1 MTQPIPAWPPPGRYI
16 LAVSGGA
23 DSMTLLH
30 LFATAAPTRGYQ
42 LVVAHFDHGLRP
54 DSAAD
59 HDLVRATATAAHLPF
74 AGHHAHLSP
83 GSSEAAARAARYAWL
98 QHIRARHHAA
108 AVVTAHH
115 ADDLLETSLLN
126 LARGTGRRGLAPMQP
141 TGLSARPG
149 RSPAQPTPILRP
161 LLGITRAALRAYAAA
176 HHVVWR
182 EDPTNAELTNP
193 RNFLRHQLLPHATPA
208 WHEHYRALIVQ
219 LAALNRS
226 VDARLAALLDRHHT
240 NPTTFT
246 FPRGLVRDL
255 SPAELAELILAAAY
269 RLSPAIQLDQRLL
282 AEMVMFAK
290 TSPPHRHRPLR
301 QGVILAITPTATEL
315 KIANPPQNPPDIVY

>member
-83 GSSEAAARAARYAWL
+83 GSSEATARA
-98 QHIRARHHAA
+98 
-108 AVVTAHH
+108 
-115 ADDLLETSLLN
+115 
-126 LARGTGRRGLAPMQP
+126 LAPMQP